1 MSFHYQSVIK
11 SSNKQTNTQT
21 NTQTNERERVCA
33 RVINLPGRMTFL
45 ILYITQNKCRVV
57 LKIVASQ
64 GKRKRTKKKIQDP
77 KQKILVDFSRV
88 EDFSSE
94 LKRPT
99 QHNT

>member
-64 GKRKRTKKKIQDP
+64 GKRKRTKKKSKTLNKKFWLTFP
-77 KQKILVDFSRV
+77 ESKIFLQS
-88 EDFSSE
+88 
-94 LKRPT
+94 
-99 QHNT
+99 